1 MFKKSLVLSAF
12 IGLMVASSVSAQSYV
27 AKPGDLLRTADDA
40 TVVLVLDN
48 GTRVP
53 VSADAYAMRY
63 HNDFSL
69 VKTVTASERGSYSGD
84 SLNSM
89 TSLHSG
95 EVFIYELDQ
104 PGIFIVE
111 NGFKR
116 LFSSWTGFEAMG
128 NSFNDIVWVGSFTQY
143 PTGAPVM

>member
-12 IGLMVASSVSAQSYV
+12 MGLMLVSTAGAQSYV

-48 GTRVP
+48 GNRVP
-53 VSADAYAMRY
+53 ISADGYAKRY
-63 HNDFSL
+63 NNDFSL

-84 SLNSM
+84 ALNSL

-95 EVFIYELDQ
+95 QVFMYELDE
-104 PGIFIVE
+104 PGIFIVD

-128 NSFNDIVWVGSFTQY
+128 HSFDDIIWVGSYTLY
-143 PTGAPVM
+143 PTGTPVM